1 MVLTGSIL
9 TVLSKLWE
17 ILINDDCLSW
27 YNLRLRISCMK
38 LFIWIKSFCSFG
50 HLVFMLC
57 HGFTSC
63 PDYSKRKSTDFSF
76 NVIVA
81 WLLGQNLSLI
91 RQSDEVNHFLQGAL
105 STSRWR
111 FNIEEFE
118 LFGVEDFSVI
128 SPQCS
133 QTRAGVSPG
142 VWGGVYYFVRLHVGS
157 VLGIL
162 IQYLVRCCALLC
174 ALRTRRWWCR
184 EKKK

>member
-1 MVLTGSIL
+1 
-9 TVLSKLWE
+9 
-17 ILINDDCLSW
+17 
-27 YNLRLRISCMK
+27 
-38 LFIWIKSFCSFG
+38 
-50 HLVFMLC
+50 MLC

-118 LFGVEDFSVI
+118 LFGVKDFSVI
-128 SPQCS
+128 CPQCS

-184 EKKK
+184 EKKKKLLLIGVCGVCRWRWRAERLRMSVSDLILHQNAMDISRASPI